1 MRFGYVPSIGPHMS
15 CGTERKGTGGMEQD
29 EAGGGSRD
37 AARLAFVVGWTINW
51 LAGCLFR
58 QPNA

>member
-1 MRFGYVPSIGPHMS
+1 
-15 CGTERKGTGGMEQD
+15 MEQD

-37 AARLAFVVGWTINW
+37 SARLAFVVGWTINW

>member
-1 MRFGYVPSIGPHMS
+1 MFHRLARTCPAERNGK
-15 CGTERKGTGGMEQD
+15 GTEGNGTGRG
-29 EAGGGSRD
+29 GGGSRD